1 MTALIKLIVIGITVY
16 AIKVFWDKFLIYG
29 FRSKNK

>member
-16 AIKVFWDKFLIYG
+16 AIKVFWELLLTKG
-29 FRSKNK
+29 FRGKNK